1 MLTHLS
7 SILHL
12 WLPFCLCLVISSFL
26 FPESLSVWKYTYTSC
41 LIIESS
47 AFYYTNHNDAPLHN
61 VEIFH
66 NSFRK

>member
-1 MLTHLS
+1 MLIYLS

-12 WLPFCLCLVISSFL
+12 WFPLCLWLIISSFL
-26 FPESLSVWKYTYTSC
+26 FPESLFAWKSTYTSW
-41 LIIESS
+41 LAIESS

-66 NSFRK
+66 NSFLK